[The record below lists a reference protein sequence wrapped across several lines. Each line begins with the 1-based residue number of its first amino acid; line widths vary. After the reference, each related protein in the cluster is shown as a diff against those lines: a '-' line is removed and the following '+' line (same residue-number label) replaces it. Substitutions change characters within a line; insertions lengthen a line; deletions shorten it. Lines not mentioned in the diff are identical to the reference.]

1 MREDERLHLVN
12 ADGTVSFFVAS
23 GRENDRSL
31 HNNRILGDFDRDVGS
46 ISDIDGVFRWTIR
59 LR

>member
-23 GRENDRSL
+23 GRENDKAFTITENSV
-31 HNNRILGDFDRDVGS
+31 IL
-46 ISDIDGVFRWTIR
+46 IEMWEAYLT
-59 LR
+59 